1 MKQIKEEADIYS
13 RSIEN
18 DIPGCNR
25 KLIYNAYIDGYENA
39 IDIELIDDII
49 DYYKNY
55 CAGVENGKIDEYEIS
70 SVTYILNKLKHKK

>member
-39 IDIELIDDII
+39 IDIE
-49 DYYKNY
+49 Y
-55 CAGVENGKIDEYEIS
+55 GKI
-70 SVTYILNKLKHKK
+70 V

>member
-18 DIPGCNR
+18 DIPSCNR

-55 CAGVENGKIDEYEIS
+55 CAGVENGKIDEYKIS
-70 SVTYILNKLKHKK
+70 SVTYILNKLKHKR